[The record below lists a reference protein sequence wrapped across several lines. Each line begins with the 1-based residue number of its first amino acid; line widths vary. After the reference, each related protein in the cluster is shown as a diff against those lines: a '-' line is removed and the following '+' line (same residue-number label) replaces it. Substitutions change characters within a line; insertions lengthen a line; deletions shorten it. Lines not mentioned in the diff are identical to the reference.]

1 MNEVPIKILLVD
13 DHQMVLGGM
22 RMVFRDQQEVTVVG
36 AASNGAEAL
45 EKVKEFE
52 PDVVV
57 MDMHLCLESGIEVTR
72 QILQHNQH
80 TKVIVLSADG
90 DVKLVR
96 EAIQAGALGYILKD
110 GSPEELKR
118 AIKAVMDNRLYLCPN
133 VAALVMTD
141 YLRTWN
147 GKVDPSIP
155 PVPKCLIRG
164 RERALLKLVAD
175 GKRNKDIAS
184 ILRISLKSV
193 ETYRARLMKKL
204 GCSSSNELIRYAIRE
219 DLADG

>member
-13 DHQMVLGGM
+13 DHQMVLGGL

-45 EKVKEFE
+45 ESVKEFE

-72 QILQHNQH
+72 QILQHNKH
-80 TKVIVLSADG
+80 TKVIVLSADA
-90 DVKLVR
+90 DVNLVR

-110 GSPEELKR
+110 DGPEELKR
-118 AIKAVMDNRLYLCPN
+118 AIKAVMDQRLYLCPD
-133 VAALVMTD
+133 VAALVMAD

-147 GKVDPSIP
+147 GKVDPGIP
-155 PVPKCLIRG
+155 PVAKCLIRG
-164 RERALLKLVAD
+164 RERALLKLVAE
-175 GKRNKDIAS
+175 GKRNKDISS

-204 GCSSSNELIRYAIRE
+204 GCSSSNELIRYAVRE
-219 DLADG
+219 GLANG

>member
-1 MNEVPIKILLVD
+1 
-13 DHQMVLGGM
+13 MVLGGL

-45 EKVKEFE
+45 ESVKEFE
-52 PDVVV
+52 PDVVI
-57 MDMHLCLESGIEVTR
+57 MDIHLCLESGIEVTR
-72 QILQHNQH
+72 QILQHNKH

-90 DVKLVR
+90 DVNLVR

-110 GSPEELKR
+110 DGPEEFKR
-118 AIKAVMDNRLYLCPN
+118 AIKAVMDHRLYLCPD
-133 VAALVMTD
+133 VAALVMAD

-147 GKVDPSIP
+147 GKVDPGIP
-155 PVPKCLIRG
+155 SAAKCLIRG
-164 RERALLKLVAD
+164 RERALLKLVAE
-175 GKRNKDIAS
+175 GKRNKDIAT

-204 GCSSSNELIRYAIRE
+204 GCSNSNELIRYAVRE
-219 DLADG
+219 NLANG